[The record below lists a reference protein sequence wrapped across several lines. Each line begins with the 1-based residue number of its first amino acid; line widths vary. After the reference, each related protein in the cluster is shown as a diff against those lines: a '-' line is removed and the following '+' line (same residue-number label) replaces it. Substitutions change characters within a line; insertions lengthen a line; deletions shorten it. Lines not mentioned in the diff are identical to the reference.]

1 MMADKRED
9 RYFIRSSKE
18 FVSGIALIINIF
30 TTDMK
35 VDDGTVV
42 TSTREGSLEDVN
54 SLKKMFKYLDF
65 ETITSLELTASE
77 IKKKILDFVN
87 KLETIYKDK
96 GMNLN
101 VKPHFLETRHSGRQR
116 RPSP

>member
-77 IKKKILDFVN
+77 IKKKILDFVH

-96 GMNLN
+96 GIN
-101 VKPHFLETRHSGRQR
+101 VE
-116 RPSP
+116 